1 MDFGED
7 KMRSPLIAAV
17 AALVLGATQAHA
29 LSADFASDFSI
40 TNSNPNGA
48 WTYGYT
54 TSLGGTL
61 NNFTTT
67 LASSGQE
74 IWYMPGLSG
83 DATPSVFKNVSGGTV
98 NWVPSGAAGLH
109 SGPGGQL
116 AVARYTSS
124 EAGEVTISGEFGS
137 GDIGGVGIFIL
148 VDNVQAFG
156 ITNASATEAFDFDV
170 TLGVGSTVDFVVS
183 NGDGSYAFDSTPLSA
198 TIETVPEPAT
208 MLALGLGAVALVR
221 KRRSK

>member
-1 MDFGED
+1 
-7 KMRSPLIAAV
+7 MRSPLIAAV
-17 AALVLGATQAHA
+17 AAFVLGATQAHA

-54 TSLGGTL
+54 TTLGGTL

-67 LASSGQE
+67 SASSGHD
-74 IWYMPGLSG
+74 IWFTPGLSG
-83 DATPSVFKNVSGGTV
+83 DSTPSAFKNLSGGTV
-98 NWVPSGAAGLH
+98 NGVLNGEAGLH
-109 SGPGGQL
+109 GGPGGQL
-116 AVARYTSS
+116 AVARFTST
-124 EAGEVTISGEFGS
+124 EATDVTISGAFGS
-137 GDIGGVGIFIL
+137 GNIGGVGVYVL

-156 ITNASATEAFDFDV
+156 IANTNSTEAFDFDV

-183 NGDGSYAFDSTPLSA
+183 IGDGSYSFDSTPLSA

-208 MLALGLGAVALVR
+208 MLALGLGAVGLVR